1 VWVYDLDHERA
12 RQLAADMSAVLGMD
26 VVAIEHP
33 ANVAR
38 DTSVWITCTTAR
50 RWFLGRGDVSRGA
63 FVAAVGADNPEKQ
76 EIEPELLATNP
87 VVVDVLEQCATIGD
101 LHHALAGGFMR
112 RQDVRAELADVVSGK
127 AQGRQS
133 ADEIVIFDSTGTA
146 LEDVAAARI
155 VYERAIQSGVGAA
168 IDLSSSIVAVTDRTS
183 LHA

>member
-1 VWVYDLDHERA
+1 
-12 RQLAADMSAVLGMD
+12 
-26 VVAIEHP
+26 
-33 ANVAR
+33 
-38 DTSVWITCTTAR
+38 
-50 RWFLGRGDVSRGA
+50 
-63 FVAAVGADNPEKQ
+63 
-76 EIEPELLATNP
+76 
-87 VVVDVLEQCATIGD
+87 
-101 LHHALAGGFMR
+101 MR
-112 RQDVRAELADVVSGK
+112 RQDVRAELGDVVSGK